1 MSIEQANE
9 ISNEISL
16 DDEVPVPFWASIWD
30 DLVAHVPPEM
40 RGMSRLKWVW
50 TIVRIVLL
58 SGGFHAILIYR
69 LGYTSRYRLG
79 GVGKVIASLLFWFG
93 RHWYNCAIAP
103 TARIYGGIILPHPQG
118 IVIGPEVVVGPRT
131 WIFQNVT
138 IGGAPGKVG
147 VPHIGSDS
155 RIYTG
160 AVVAGPIRV
169 GCHVVMGANVVVSF
183 DVPDQTIVRPSM
195 ASMSSL

>member
-1 MSIEQANE
+1 MTIEQANK
-9 ISNEISL
+9 ISL
-16 DDEVPVPFWASIWD
+16 DDGAAIPFWQSISD
-30 DLVAHVPPEM
+30 DVVAHVPPEM
-40 RGMSRLKWVW
+40 RNMSRLKWAW
-50 TIVRIVLL
+50 IIARIVLL
-58 SGGFHAILIYR
+58 SSGFHAILIYR
-69 LGYTSRYRLG
+69 LGYTCRYHLG
-79 GVGKVIASLLFWFG
+79 GVGKLIAYLLFWFG
-93 RHWYNCAIAP
+93 RHWYNCAISP

-138 IGGAPGKVG
+138 IGGVPGKVG

-160 AVVAGPIRV
+160 AVVAGPVRV